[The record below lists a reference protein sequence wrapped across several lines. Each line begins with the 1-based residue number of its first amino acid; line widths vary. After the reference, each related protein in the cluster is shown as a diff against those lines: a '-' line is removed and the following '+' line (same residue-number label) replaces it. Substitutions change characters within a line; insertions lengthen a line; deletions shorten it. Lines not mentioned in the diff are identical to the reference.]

1 MPCLD
6 AAGGMARRLQ
16 CRVLRACLQRSR
28 SRCEPPHPQ
37 VEHGESAPRL
47 RSLRQGLTGLAQP
60 PRALEPAEGA
70 FDAPAP
76 WPARHPAPLPG
87 AGPEAAGPLEPRRAP
102 RAERARVAPRGPDA
116 LPAWT
121 ARAPGW
127 HDLVGPCAV
136 LAAGRLDQPAAGGPA
151 APRRLPGARFGPS
164 GRRSGGGK
172 GWGELAPWAAAPQ
185 QGAKGLAHLAPVGR
199 ARAPPAVSGGPE
211 RRAACPGWSGESRR
225 GALRPPGPALAGSHR
240 ALLPT

>member
-1 MPCLD
+1 MLRQSP
-6 AAGGMARRLQ
+6 AETHVQG
-16 CRVLRACLQRSR
+16 VRACLQRSR
-28 SRCEPPHPQ
+28 SRCEPPPPQ

-127 HDLVGPCAV
+127 HDLVGPRAG
-136 LAAGRLDQPAAGGPA
+136 LAAGRLDQPAAAPPQARAAAGAGAPA
-151 APRRLPGARFGPS
+151 ATRAAVRALAPPVAVVFPVCRARTLSPLNQRRQSRVGTCGLGQV
-164 GRRSGGGK
+164 RRSNP
-172 GWGELAPWAAAPQ
+172 L
-185 QGAKGLAHLAPVGR
+185 
-199 ARAPPAVSGGPE
+199 
-211 RRAACPGWSGESRR
+211 
-225 GALRPPGPALAGSHR
+225 
-240 ALLPT
+240 LLPTGACSWARPAELGAGVSHCVRRGSRDRP